1 MFLKPVGR
9 GTWSPFVQQGAPYRF
24 VRLLQ
29 QEATSI
35 PKTETST
42 SSLETSTAARVDDPS
57 KSASPLQRQR
67 SHFSYPLG
75 RTVEPPAV
83 HLPSKFGRNQEVPVT
98 DEKRKLLEKIVSR
111 FRNVRWAVAYGSGV
125 FEQDGYDPNAPKPMI
140 DFIFAT
146 SYPSHFHAV
155 NLQHN
160 PSHYPAFARWLGSD
174 YISKVQEWGAGIW
187 YATMVDVDGQLIKYG
202 VISTDA
208 LCEDMMDWSTLYVAG
223 RMHKPVRIIRPD
235 ARVLLANQINLVSAL
250 RVALLMLPE
259 EFTEVE
265 LWEQVAGISYAG
277 DPRMSIPGA
286 ENPQKVQNIVRPQ
299 VDRFRG
305 LYFKLLREIGGVSP
319 ASGPVDVSGLS
330 GDEAVWTSLGLG
342 ESNGSGLLKQ
352 NIDGE
357 FRAQLL
363 KKLPRNLKK
372 GLERVFAERF
382 ETKIVRPGASPDD
395 KGLEEKEFWR
405 RAVREPD
412 LRKVLDQELQR
423 IIKGPATSQSFK
435 GLLTAGLRKSLRY
448 AAAKVGKWWKSKS
461 KKA

>member
-1 MFLKPVGR
+1 MLLKRSTTQQPVGR
-9 GTWSPFVQQGAPYRF
+9 ATWSPLAQPGAPYRF

-29 QEATSI
+29 QQATSA
-35 PKTETST
+35 PQTDTST
-42 SSLETSTAARVDDPS
+42 SSLETSAAARVNDPF

-67 SHFSYPLG
+67 SHFSHPLG
-75 RTVEPPAV
+75 RTVDVPAV
-83 HLPSKFGRNQEVPVT
+83 RLPSKFGRNQEVPVT

-174 YISKVQEWGAGIW
+174 YISRVQEWGAGIW

-223 RMHKPVRIIRPD
+223 RMHKP
-235 ARVLLANQINLVSAL
+235 INLVSAL

-286 ENPQKVQNIVRPQ
+286 ENPKKVQNIVRPQ
-299 VDRFRG
+299 IDRFRG
-305 LYFKLLREIGGVSP
+305 LYFKLLQEIGGVSP
-319 ASGPVDVSGLS
+319 ASEQANISGLS
-330 GDEAVWTSLGLG
+330 GDEAVWATLGLG
-342 ESNGSGLLKQ
+342 KSNGSGLLKQ
-352 NIDGE
+352 NVDAE

-372 GLERVFAERF
+372 GLERIFAERF
-382 ETKIVRPGASPDD
+382 ETKIVRPGASPDE
-395 KGLEEKEFWR
+395 KGLAEKEFWR
-405 RAVREPD
+405 KAVAEPD

-435 GLLTAGLRKSLRY
+435 GLLTAGLRKSILY